1 MSIKWPFVE
10 PCFRIANYYF
20 IRTSIIY
27 FFISRMTQTPNLNAL
42 LVQYHQTLLTISPF
56 STRAKLEPTPFRL
69 PICKQN
75 LRGGWNSHQ

>member
-1 MSIKWPFVE
+1 
-10 PCFRIANYYF
+10 
-20 IRTSIIY
+20 
-27 FFISRMTQTPNLNAL
+27 MTQTPNLNAL